1 MWYECTNLV
10 QLSTSDMWFSIWD
23 LRQTHSQI
31 LSGSRSY
38 IYIKTNFSH
47 SYKFNDSS
55 PVHCLPCHHIHHRI
69 HQSRPTSDVPDP
81 HPLQNFLLSH
91 YREIDRPS
99 RASCGLL
106 HTIYRWQTNRWM
118 RLKWGKRL
126 QQIFKELKKLRQ
138 VCGCPSPIPIF
149 CVCRDR
155 VLLFSISCAD
165 IESDEDKCF

>member
-1 MWYECTNLV
+1 MYKPCSVVYIRYVVFHLGFKTNT
-10 QLSTSDMWFSIWD
+10 QSNP
-23 LRQTHSQI
+23 I

-38 IYIKTNFSH
+38 IYNKTNDISR

-106 HTIYRWQTNRWM
+106 HNIQMADKQVNEIKVRQTATAN
-118 RLKWGKRL
+118 
-126 QQIFKELKKLRQ
+126 I
-138 VCGCPSPIPIF
+138 
-149 CVCRDR
+149 
-155 VLLFSISCAD
+155 
-165 IESDEDKCF
+165 